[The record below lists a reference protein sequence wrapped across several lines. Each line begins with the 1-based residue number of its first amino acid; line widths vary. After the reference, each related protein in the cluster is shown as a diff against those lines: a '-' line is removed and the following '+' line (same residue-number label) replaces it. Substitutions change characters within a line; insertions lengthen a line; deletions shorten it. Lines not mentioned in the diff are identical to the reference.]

1 MKPREFYD
9 KVVAMRAA
17 QKKMA
22 TTLLMDD
29 IHAAWALED
38 EIDREIERVESI
50 LKGQQ
55 MPND

>member
-17 QKKMA
+17 QKKME

-50 LKGQQ
+50 LKGPQ

>member
-1 MKPREFYD
+1 MKPRESYD

-17 QKKMA
+17 QKKME

-50 LKGQQ
+50 LKGPQ